1 MPVIIVAT
9 VKPLP
14 GHRDEV
20 KAAFVAAVEQ
30 VHGEDGCE
38 LYGLHENDDRF
49 VMIEKWASQD
59 TVQAHG
65 GSPAL
70 AKLGADLTGKIV
82 GGLDVVYL
90 RPVLAGDPAKGAL

>member
-9 VKPLP
+9 VTPLP
-14 GHRDEV
+14 EHRDEV

-38 LYGLHENDDRF
+38 LYALHRNDDRF
-49 VMIEKWASQD
+49 VMIEKWASQAA
-59 TVQAHG
+59 VQAHG

-70 AKLGADLTGKIV
+70 AKLGADLKGKIV

-90 RPVLAGDPAKGAL
+90 EPVPAGDGAKGAL

>member
-14 GHRDEV
+14 EHRDEV
-20 KAAFVAAVEQ
+20 KGAFIAAIDQ

-38 LYGLHENDDRF
+38 LYALQENDDRF
-49 VMIEKWASQD
+49 VMIEKWAGQD
-59 TVQAHG
+59 AVQTHG

-70 AKLGADLTGKIV
+70 AKLGAERKGKIV

-90 RPVLAGDPAKGAL
+90 QPVPAGDAAKGAL

>member
-1 MPVIIVAT
+1 MPIIIVAT
-9 VKPLP
+9 VTPRP
-14 GHRDEV
+14 EHRDEV
-20 KAAFVAAVEQ
+20 KAAFLAAVEQ

-59 TVQAHG
+59 AVKAHG

-70 AKLGADLTGKIV
+70 AKLGADLKGKIV

-90 RPVLAGDPAKGAL
+90 QPVPAGDPAKGAL

>member
-14 GHRDEV
+14 GYRDEV

-30 VHGEDGCE
+30 VHDEDGFE

-49 VMIEKWASQD
+49 VMIEKWASRD
-59 TVQAHG
+59 TVQAHR

-82 GGLDVVYL
+82 RGLDVVYL
-90 RPVLAGDPAKGAL
+90 RPVPAGDPAKGAL

>member
-9 VKPLP
+9 ATPQP
-14 GHRDEV
+14 EHRDEV
-20 KAAFVAAVEQ
+20 KAVFVAAVEQ

-38 LYGLHENDDRF
+38 LYALHEDDDRF

-59 TVQAHG
+59 AVQTHG

-70 AKLGADLTGKIV
+70 AKLGAGLKGKIV

-90 RPVLAGDPAKGAL
+90 RPVPAGDAAKGAL

>member
-9 VKPLP
+9 VTPLP
-14 GHRDEV
+14 EHRDEV
-20 KAAFVAAVEQ
+20 KAAFVAAIEE

-38 LYGLHENDDRF
+38 LYALNENDDRF
-49 VMIEKWASQD
+49 VMIEKWVSQD
-59 TVQAHG
+59 AVQAHG

-70 AKLGADLTGKIV
+70 AKLGADLKGKIV

-90 RPVLAGDPAKGAL
+90 QPVPAGDDAKGVL

>member
-9 VKPLP
+9 VRPLP
-14 GHRDEV
+14 GDREV

-30 VHGEDGCE
+30 VQGEDGCG

-49 VMIEKWASQD
+49 VMTEKWASHHA
-59 TVQAHG
+59 VQAHG

-90 RPVLAGDPAKGAL
+90 RPVPAGDPAKGAL